1 MQQEHR
7 LALTKNYVLLVN
19 ENPVDDILDE
29 LRQQQIVDEE
39 QRECI
44 ARQPTQKGRTRAL
57 LELLPRKGTK
67 AFHAFR
73 YALLARNK
81 NELASV
87 LTDPEKE
94 DMEVCF
100 PEHSSFHLGDRIY
113 LNVDRDHIELKRG
126 MMVVEFPLIRW
137 EMFEAYLKDVDKAS
151 NK

>member
-1 MQQEHR
+1 MNESVSR
-7 LALTKNYVLLVN
+7 FLLCSV
-19 ENPVDDILDE
+19 
-29 LRQQQIVDEE
+29 
-39 QRECI
+39 
-44 ARQPTQKGRTRAL
+44 G
-57 LELLPRKGTK
+57 
-67 AFHAFR
+67 
-73 YALLARNK
+73 RNK

-100 PEHSSFHLGDRIY
+100 QEHSSFHLGDRIY

-137 EMFEAYLKDVDKAS
+137 EMFETYLEDVDKAS